1 MVEFFEAL
9 AFTARIIA
17 TLLFL
22 VIVAGAA
29 YGIVKMTIEIV
40 KVNRR
45 LKEAKRLRE
54 SYDVISVEAEITDIK
69 TKRWNPMDVQYSV
82 TLSYSVGETSYGKNI
97 TSHNKQSLR
106 IGQVLIL
113 LCDSDIPK

>member
-69 TKRWNPMDVQYSV
+69 TKR
-82 TLSYSVGETSYGKNI
+82 ETSYGKKI
-97 TSHNKQSLR
+97 TLHNKQSLR